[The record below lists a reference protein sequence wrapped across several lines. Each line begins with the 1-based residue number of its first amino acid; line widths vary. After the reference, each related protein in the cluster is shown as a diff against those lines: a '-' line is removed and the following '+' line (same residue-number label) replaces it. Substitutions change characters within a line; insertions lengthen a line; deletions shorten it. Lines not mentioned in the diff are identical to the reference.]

1 MNNYDLIKQLFNFN
15 DLNFEDLNN
24 KFQILNKS
32 SIVDYNAGDIILSAT
47 ESPIGI
53 GIIVSGR
60 AMISTSAQEKS
71 PILRVLTNGDT
82 FGAASLFGKRKD
94 YSTTVIAETKTSVV
108 YISEENIREL
118 CYTVPQVAINYIEFL
133 SNRVAFLNSKVS
145 TFSVQTSDARIAYYI
160 YTLAEGEEKTL
171 TLPCTYSQIAENLS
185 IGRASLYRAFDTLCK
200 QNIIKRDHN
209 KITILSI
216 NQLKKIFNK

>member
-1 MNNYDLIKQLFNFN
+1 MNNYDLIKQLFIFN

-94 YSTTVIAETKTSVV
+94 
-108 YISEENIREL
+108 
-118 CYTVPQVAINYIEFL
+118 
-133 SNRVAFLNSKVS
+133 
-145 TFSVQTSDARIAYYI
+145 
-160 YTLAEGEEKTL
+160 
-171 TLPCTYSQIAENLS
+171 
-185 IGRASLYRAFDTLCK
+185 
-200 QNIIKRDHN
+200 
-209 KITILSI
+209 
-216 NQLKKIFNK
+216 